1 MRNKK
6 NDFKHGFTLIEL
18 VIVIAIIA
26 IMALILVPTL
36 DRYKEESTK
45 VKEQA
50 SVRTLY
56 TEALLLN
63 SQFSNSIDPVVR
75 EKSIEDAFRAR
86 GVTDVTVTI
95 NDSGTI
101 TSIKYVGEVT
111 EYEFNGRF
119 MKETDSR

>member
-86 GVTDVTVTI
+86 GVTDVSVTI

-111 EYEFNGRF
+111 EY
-119 MKETDSR
+119 

>member
-63 SQFSNSIDPVVR
+63 SQFSNSIDPLVR
-75 EKSIEDAFRAR
+75 EKSIEDAFRAQ

-95 NDSGTI
+95 SDSGTI